1 MIELKD
7 AYEILGVKEG
17 ASKDE
22 IIKRYDILLRKMR
35 MIGQADPEDPK
46 PDIAEINRAYNLL
59 MGYDDGSAQESEEN
73 RNTLTGQMLSKAG
86 IDEKKARNFFYYYK
100 YHILASLAGILILV
114 YIVSSFVNRVDPD
127 LNLVIA
133 GKFSLTQTEELKNT
147 IQEKLTGTK
156 ELGTDFLFLSEDGMS
171 QQDQAYTMKFVT
183 LMAAGDVDV
192 YILGRVN
199 FEKYG
204 TKGAFASLD
213 GLADQLGIDRDKNS
227 KQVLMD
233 SETNE
238 EHLYGI
244 DVTGSPLLKGIEP
257 VDSEKIAV
265 LRVKAKNYDRA
276 LELLKQLGS

>member
-192 YILGRVN
+192 YILDRVN